1 MNKKIIISTII
12 LTFIIIVP
20 ATLMMNK
27 YEKFYIEDKYYTDGE
42 FIKID
47 SEELNKLID
56 SKESFLLYTYND
68 YCSLKIPCD
77 DIFKE
82 VMEENSISIYS
93 IRYEEFEKTKYIKKV
108 KFAPSVLII
117 KDSKIIS
124 YLDAN
129 KKEDLDK
136 YQDTSEFKKWLESYI
151 YLSK

>member
-1 MNKKIIISTII
+1 MNKKIIIVAII
-12 LTFIIIVP
+12 LTIIIIVP
-20 ATLMMNK
+20 AILMMNK
-27 YEKFYIEDKYYTDGE
+27 YEKFYIEDKYYTNGE

-47 SEELNKLID
+47 SKKLNELID
-56 SKESFLLYTYND
+56 SKESFILYTYND

-77 DIFKE
+77 DIFEKVSKE
-82 VMEENSISIYS
+82 NNISIYS
-93 IRYEEFEKTKYIKKV
+93 IRYEEFEKTEYIKKV

-129 KKEDLDK
+129 KKEDLEK

>member
-1 MNKKIIISTII
+1 MNKKIIISAII
-12 LTFIIIVP
+12 LTIIIVVP
-20 ATLMMNK
+20 AILMMNK
-27 YEKFYIEDKYYTDGE
+27 YEKFYIEDKYYTNGE

-47 SEELNKLID
+47 SNELNQLIY

-82 VMEENSISIYS
+82 VMEENNISMYS

-117 KDSKIIS
+117 T

-136 YQDTSEFKKWLESYI
+136 YQDTTEFKKWLESYI